1 MGACSTGLMLL
12 MLHQATVMEERCYL
26 NISDLRL
33 KTFRV
38 MITNDAEFIVV
49 SIRSIFL
56 SPFYALP
63 IPDLPL
69 TSGQPPDALVLTD
82 V

>member
-38 MITNDAEFIVV
+38 MITNDAENVV
-49 SIRSIFL
+49 YNCIIQAPL
-56 SPFYALP
+56 AYVMP
-63 IPDLPL
+63 LPL
-69 TSGQPPDALVLTD
+69 TSVQPTDALVLTD

>member
-38 MITNDAEFIVV
+38 MITNDAEM
-49 SIRSIFL
+49 
-56 SPFYALP
+56 
-63 IPDLPL
+63 
-69 TSGQPPDALVLTD
+69 
-82 V
+82 

>member
-1 MGACSTGLMLL
+1 MGACSSGLMLL

-38 MITNDAEFIVV
+38 MITNDAEFICMYVVV
-49 SIRSIFL
+49 SLHLFK
-56 SPFYALP
+56 P
-63 IPDLPL
+63 ILCPSHP
-69 TSGQPPDALVLTD
+69 
-82 V
+82 